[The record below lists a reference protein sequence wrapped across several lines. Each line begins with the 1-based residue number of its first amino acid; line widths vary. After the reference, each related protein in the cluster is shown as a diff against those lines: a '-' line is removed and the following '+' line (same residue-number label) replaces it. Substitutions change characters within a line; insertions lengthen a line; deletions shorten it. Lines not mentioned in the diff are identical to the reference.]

1 MNETGKVLWAQQRA
15 MGTNM
20 HPKQWLVKFTTV
32 LLPFCAGLKISLPA
46 SNRQQHWTEISAP
59 QGKMSR

>member
-15 MGTNM
+15 MGTNI

-32 LLPFCAGLKISLPA
+32 LLPFLYFAVKRRVK
-46 SNRQQHWTEISAP
+46 NKSACF
-59 QGKMSR
+59 